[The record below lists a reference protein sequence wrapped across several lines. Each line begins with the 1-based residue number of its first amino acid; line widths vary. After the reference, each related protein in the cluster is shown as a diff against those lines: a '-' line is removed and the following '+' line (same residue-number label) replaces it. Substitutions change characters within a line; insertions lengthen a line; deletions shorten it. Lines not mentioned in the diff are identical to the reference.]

1 MSDARARRRARELA
15 LQGLYQRQ
23 VAHHADGEIAAD
35 LATSPGWAAC
45 DQVYFGELWKGVT
58 GDYDRLLELVAAKLD
73 RKPSELAPVERALL
87 VIGAWELAQRADIPW
102 RAVIDEAIELAK
114 SYGGTDG
121 YKFVNAVL
129 DKLAPELRAGE
140 FTVAGD
146 AS

>member
-1 MSDARARRRARELA
+1 MSDASARRRSRELA

-23 VAHHADGEIAAD
+23 IAHHADSEIAAD
-35 LATSPGWAAC
+35 LATSPGWASA
-45 DQVYFGELWKGVT
+45 DQAYFRDLWSGVS
-58 GDYDRLLELVAAKLD
+58 GRYDALLGLVATKLD
-73 RKPSELAPVERALL
+73 RKPAELAPVERALL
-87 VIGAWELAQRADIPW
+87 VIGAWELAERPDIPW

-114 SYGGTDG
+114 AYGGTDG

-140 FTVAGD
+140 VTAAGD

>member
-1 MSDARARRRARELA
+1 M
-15 LQGLYQRQ
+15 
-23 VAHHADGEIAAD
+23 
-35 LATSPGWAAC
+35 
-45 DQVYFGELWKGVT
+45 
-58 GDYDRLLELVAAKLD
+58 LELVAAKLD
-73 RKPSELAPVERALL
+73 RKLAELAPVERALL
-87 VIGAWELAQRADIPW
+87 VIGAWELAQRTDIPW

-146 AS
+146 AR

>member
-23 VAHHADGEIAAD
+23 VARHADSEIAAD

-45 DQVYFGELWKGVT
+45 DQAYFGELWKGVT
-58 GDYDRLLELVAAKLD
+58 GDYDRLLGLVAAKLD
-73 RKPSELAPVERALL
+73 RKPAELAPVERALL

-129 DKLAPELRAGE
+129 DKLAPELRARE
-140 FTVAGD
+140 FIVAGD
-146 AS
+146 AR